1 MREIDKDWM
10 FGMDNNNILLL
21 VKMFYKGL
29 IIYLGIM
36 YDLFI

>member
-1 MREIDKDWM
+1 MKEIDKDWM
-10 FGMDNNNILLL
+10 FDIDNNNILLL